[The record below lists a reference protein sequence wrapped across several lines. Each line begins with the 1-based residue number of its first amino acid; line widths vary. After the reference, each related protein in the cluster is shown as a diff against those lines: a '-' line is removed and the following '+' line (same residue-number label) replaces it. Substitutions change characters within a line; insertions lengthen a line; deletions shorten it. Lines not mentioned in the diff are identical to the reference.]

1 MGQVRINSLLRV
13 TRFSLTYRPLPTP
26 MNIDRNTV
34 SIITGAG
41 SGIGRATALRLA
53 KAGSALALSDV
64 NAKGLDE
71 TAQAAA
77 AFGVKVTPF
86 VLDVSDKEA
95 MQAFASEVAQQ
106 HGRASI
112 LLNNAG
118 VALYG
123 TTEELSIEDYEW
135 LMGINFW
142 GVVYGAKYFLPL
154 LKQQPEAYLLNV
166 SSIFGIIA
174 PTGQSAYCASKFAV
188 RGFTE
193 SLRHEL
199 QGTNVRVATIH
210 PGGIKTN
217 IAANAKFGAGTNPS
231 DHVGAADKFAN
242 VARVTPEKAAE
253 VIVQGIL
260 KNKKRIMIGADA
272 RALALLQKLLPVN
285 YWRVIGPWFEKQ
297 LGEGK

>member
-1 MGQVRINSLLRV
+1 
-13 TRFSLTYRPLPTP
+13 

-34 SIITGAG
+34 SVITGAG

-53 KAGSALALSDV
+53 QAGSALAISDV

-71 TAQAAA
+71 TAKAAA

-95 MQAFASEVAQQ
+95 MQAFASEVANQ

-142 GVVYGAKYFLPL
+142 GVVYGTKYFLPL
-154 LKQQPEAYLLNV
+154 LKQQPEAYLLNI

-217 IAANAKFGAGTNPS
+217 IAANAKVGAGANPA
-231 DHVGAADKFAN
+231 DHTDAPSKFETL
-242 VARVTPEKAAE
+242 ARVTPDKAAE

-260 KNKKRIMIGADA
+260 KNKKRILIGADA
-272 RALALLQKLLPVN
+272 RALALVQKLLPVS
-285 YWRVIGPWFEKQ
+285 YWRVMGPWFEKQ
-297 LGEGK
+297 FGGGK

>member
-1 MGQVRINSLLRV
+1 
-13 TRFSLTYRPLPTP
+13 

-34 SIITGAG
+34 SVITGAG

-53 KAGSALALSDV
+53 KAGSALAISDV

-77 AFGVKVTPF
+77 ALGVKVTPF
-86 VLDVSDKEA
+86 VVDVSDKEA
-95 MQAFASEVAQQ
+95 MQSFASEVRQQ
-106 HGRASI
+106 HGRVSI

-118 VALYG
+118 VALFG

-142 GVVYGAKYFLPL
+142 GVVYGTKYFLPL
-154 LKQQPEAYLLNV
+154 LQQQPEAYILNI

-217 IAANAKFGAGTNPS
+217 IAASAKIGTGANAS
-231 DHVGAADKFAN
+231 DHLGAADRFAT
-242 VARVTPEKAAE
+242 VARVTPDKAAE

-260 KNKKRIMIGADA
+260 KNKQRILIGADA
-272 RALALLQKLLPVN
+272 RALALLQKLSPVN

-297 LGEGK
+297 LGSEK

>member
-1 MGQVRINSLLRV
+1 
-13 TRFSLTYRPLPTP
+13 

-34 SIITGAG
+34 SVITGAG

-53 KAGSALALSDV
+53 KAGSALAISDV

-86 VLDVSDKEA
+86 VVDVADKEA
-95 MQAFASEVAQQ
+95 MQSFAAEVARE
-106 HGRASI
+106 HGRVSV

-118 VALYG
+118 VALLG
-123 TTEELSIEDYEW
+123 KAEELSIEDYEW
-135 LMGINFW
+135 LIGINFW
-142 GVVYGAKYFLPL
+142 GVVYGTKLFLPL
-154 LKQQPEAYLLNV
+154 LKQAPEAYILNI

-174 PTGQSAYCASKFAV
+174 PTGQSAYVASKFAV

-199 QGTNVRVATIH
+199 QGTQIRVATIH

-217 IAANAKFGAGTNPS
+217 IAASAKLGTDANRTEHT
-231 DHVGAADKFAN
+231 DVAERFAQ
-242 VARVTPEKAAE
+242 VARTSPERAAE

-260 KNKKRIMIGADA
+260 NNKKRILIGADA
-272 RALALLQKLLPVN
+272 RALALLQRIMPVN
-285 YWRVIGPWFEKQ
+285 YWRVIGPWFDKQ
-297 LGEGK
+297 LGS

>member
-1 MGQVRINSLLRV
+1 MK
-13 TRFSLTYRPLPTP
+13 
-26 MNIDRNTV
+26 IDRNTV
-34 SIITGAG
+34 SVITGAG

-53 KAGSALALSDV
+53 KAGSALAISDV

-77 AFGVKVTPF
+77 ALGIKVTPF

-95 MQAFASEVAQQ
+95 MQEFASEVRQQ
-106 HGRASI
+106 YGRVSI

-118 VALYG
+118 VALFG

-142 GVVYGAKYFLPL
+142 GVVYGTKYFLPL
-154 LKQQPEAYLLNV
+154 LRQQPEAYILNI

-217 IAANAKFGAGTNPS
+217 IAASAKVGTGAKPS
-231 DHVGAADKFAN
+231 DHLGAADKFAT
-242 VARVTPEKAAE
+242 VARVTPDRAAE

-260 KNKKRIMIGADA
+260 NNKKRIMIGADA
-272 RALALLQKLLPVN
+272 RALALVQKLLPVS
-285 YWRVIGPWFEKQ
+285 YWRVMGPWFEKQ
-297 LGEGK
+297 LGAGK

>member
-1 MGQVRINSLLRV
+1 
-13 TRFSLTYRPLPTP
+13 

-34 SIITGAG
+34 SVVTGAA
-41 SGIGRATALRLA
+41 SGIGRATAIRLA
-53 KAGSALALSDV
+53 QAGSALAISDV
-64 NAKGLDE
+64 NAAGLDE

-95 MQAFASEVAQQ
+95 MQAFAAAVAQE

-118 VALYG
+118 VGLYG
-123 TTEELSIEDYEW
+123 TAEELSLEDYEW
-135 LMGINFW
+135 LMSINFW
-142 GVVYGAKYFLPL
+142 GVVYGTKCFLPL

-174 PTGQSAYCASKFAV
+174 PVGQSAYCASKFAV

-217 IAANAKFGAGTNPS
+217 IAVSAKFGAGVNPA
-231 DHVGAADKFAN
+231 DHVDAPDKFDK
-242 VARVTPEKAAE
+242 VARTTPAQAAE
-253 VIVQGIL
+253 TIVQGIL
-260 KNKKRIMIGADA
+260 KNKKRILIGADA
-272 RALALLQKLLPVN
+272 RALALLQRLVPVN
-285 YWRVIGPWFEKQ
+285 YWGVMGGWFDKQ
-297 LGEGK
+297 LGTGK

>member
-1 MGQVRINSLLRV
+1 MRAHPVL
-13 TRFSLTYRPLPTP
+13 

-34 SIITGAG
+34 SVITGAG

-53 KAGSALALSDV
+53 KAGSALAISDV

-77 AFGVKVTPF
+77 AFGVKVTSF

-95 MQAFASEVAQQ
+95 MQAFASDVANQ

-123 TTEELSIEDYEW
+123 TAEELSIEDYEW

-142 GVVYGAKYFLPL
+142 GVVYGTKYFLPL
-154 LKQQPEAYLLNV
+154 LQQQPEAYLLNV

-174 PTGQSAYCASKFAV
+174 PTGQSAYVASKFAV

-199 QGTNVRVATIH
+199 RDTNVRVATIH

-217 IAANAKFGAGTNPS
+217 IAASAKVGAGANPA
-231 DHVGAADKFAN
+231 DHTDAPSKFETL
-242 VARVTPEKAAE
+242 ARVTPDKAAE

-260 KNKKRIMIGADA
+260 NNKKRIMIGADA
-272 RALALLQKLLPVN
+272 RALAMVQKLLPVS
-285 YWRVIGPWFEKQ
+285 YWRVMGPWFEKQ
-297 LGEGK
+297 FGGGK

>member
-1 MGQVRINSLLRV
+1 
-13 TRFSLTYRPLPTP
+13 

-34 SIITGAG
+34 SVITGAA

-53 KAGSALALSDV
+53 QQGSALAISDV
-64 NAKGLDE
+64 NAKGLQE
-71 TAQAAA
+71 TTEAAS

-86 VLDVSDKEA
+86 VMDVADKEA
-95 MQAFASEVAQQ
+95 MRAFADEVARQ

-118 VALYG
+118 VALWG
-123 TTEELSIEDYEW
+123 TADELSLEDYEW

-142 GVVYGAKYFLPL
+142 GVVYGTKMFLPL
-154 LKQQPEAYLLNV
+154 LKQQPEAYILNV

-174 PTGQSAYCASKFAV
+174 PVGHSAYVASKFAV

-199 QGTNVRVATIH
+199 HGTNVRVATIH

-217 IAANAKFGAGTNPS
+217 IAVNAKVGAGATA
-231 DHVGAADKFAN
+231 DGHKDGAAKFDK
-242 VARVTPEKAAE
+242 VAATTPEKAAE
-253 VIVQGIL
+253 TIVQGIL
-260 KNKKRIMIGADA
+260 KNKRRIMIGADA
-272 RALALLQKLLPVN
+272 RALALLQRCVPVN
-285 YWRVIGPWFEKQ
+285 YWRVLGPWFEKQ
-297 LGEGK
+297 LGT

>member
-1 MGQVRINSLLRV
+1 
-13 TRFSLTYRPLPTP
+13 

-34 SIITGAG
+34 SVITGAG

-53 KAGSALALSDV
+53 KAGSALAISDV
-64 NAKGLDE
+64 NAKGLEE

-77 AFGVKVTPF
+77 ALGVKVTPF
-86 VLDVSDKEA
+86 VVDVSDKEA
-95 MQAFASEVAQQ
+95 MQSFASEVRQQ
-106 HGRASI
+106 HGRISI

-118 VALYG
+118 VAMFG
-123 TTEELSIEDYEW
+123 TTEELAIEDYEW

-142 GVVYGAKYFLPL
+142 GVVYGTKYFLPL
-154 LKQQPEAYLLNV
+154 LRQQSEAYILNI

-217 IAANAKFGAGTNPS
+217 IAASAKIGTGANES
-231 DHVGAADKFAN
+231 DHLGAADRFAT

-260 KNKKRIMIGADA
+260 KNKQRIMIGADA
-272 RALALLQKLLPVN
+272 RALALLQKLSPVN
-285 YWRVIGPWFEKQ
+285 YWRVLGPWFEKQ
-297 LGEGK
+297 LGNEK

>member
-1 MGQVRINSLLRV
+1 
-13 TRFSLTYRPLPTP
+13 

-34 SIITGAG
+34 SVITGAG

-53 KAGSALALSDV
+53 KAGSALAISDV

-71 TAQAAA
+71 TAKMAA

-86 VLDVSDKEA
+86 VLDVADKEA
-95 MQAFASEVAQQ
+95 MQAFAAEVANQ
-106 HGRASI
+106 HGRVSI

-118 VALYG
+118 VALFG
-123 TTEELSIEDYEW
+123 TAEELSLEDYEW

-142 GVVYGAKYFLPL
+142 GVVYGTKYFLPL
-154 LKQQPEAYLLNV
+154 LKQQPEAYLLNI

-217 IAANAKFGAGTNPS
+217 IAASAKVGAGANPA
-231 DHVGAADKFAN
+231 DHTDTPSKFETL
-242 VARVTPEKAAE
+242 ARVTPDKAAE

-260 KNKKRIMIGADA
+260 KNKKRILIGADA
-272 RALALLQKLLPVN
+272 RALAVVQKFLPVS
-285 YWRVIGPWFEKQ
+285 YWRVMGPWFEKQ
-297 LGEGK
+297 FGGGK

>member
-1 MGQVRINSLLRV
+1 
-13 TRFSLTYRPLPTP
+13 
-26 MNIDRNTV
+26 MNIDHNTV
-34 SIITGAG
+34 SVITGAG

-64 NAKGLDE
+64 NADGLHE

-95 MQAFASEVAQQ
+95 MQAFASAVEQQ
-106 HGRASI
+106 HGRVSI

-118 VALYG
+118 VAMFG
-123 TTEELSIEDYEW
+123 TTEELAIEDYEW

-142 GVVYGAKYFLPL
+142 GVVYGTKYFLPL
-154 LKQQPEAYLLNV
+154 LRQQPEAYILNI

-217 IAANAKFGAGTNPS
+217 IAASAKIGTGANPT
-231 DHVGAADKFAN
+231 DHLGAADRFAT
-242 VARVTPEKAAE
+242 VARVTPDRAAE
-253 VIVQGIL
+253 AIVRGIL
-260 KNKKRIMIGADA
+260 NNKKRIMIGADA
-272 RALALLQKLLPVN
+272 RALALLQKFLPVS
-285 YWRVIGPWFEKQ
+285 YWRVIGPWFEQQ
-297 LGEGK
+297 LGTES

>member
-1 MGQVRINSLLRV
+1 MRAYPVRS
-13 TRFSLTYRPLPTP
+13 P

-41 SGIGRATALRLA
+41 SGIGRATAIRLA
-53 KAGSALALSDV
+53 KAGSALAISDV

-71 TAQAAA
+71 TTKAAE

-95 MQAFASEVAQQ
+95 MQAFASEVERQ

-118 VALYG
+118 VALLG
-123 TTEELSIEDYEW
+123 TAQELSIEDYEW

-142 GVVYGAKYFLPL
+142 GVVYGTKYFLPL
-154 LKQQPEAYLLNV
+154 LMQQPEAYILTI

-174 PTGQSAYCASKFAV
+174 PTGQSAYVASKFAV

-217 IAANAKFGAGTNPS
+217 IAASAKMGAGANPN
-231 DHVGAADKFAN
+231 DHTDVGSKFEQ
-242 VARVTPEKAAE
+242 VARTTPEKAAE
-253 VIVQGIL
+253 VIVRGIL
-260 KNKKRIMIGADA
+260 NNRKRIMIGGDA
-272 RALALLQKLLPVN
+272 RALALLQRMLPVN

-297 LGEGK
+297 LGS